1 MFIRWLAVSPPCAPT
16 RSSPASRCA
25 RPALEQGRRRM
36 WMPQRAHVARSH
48 RHIVRSH
55 RRSARSTTAATGS
68 RPPPCRLP
76 RTAPGAGARGSSLR
90 DPATARCPLGTPR
103 DTAAFASASSGEKGE
118 SSLLRWSCAL
128 AKLPAVTL
136 PTHAPASFAFHFPCL
151 SRRSSG
157 GSMH

>member
-1 MFIRWLAVSPPCAPT
+1 VDAAKSSRREIAPSHREISPSLREIHHRCHRLQAPAVQAPPHCTWCWSSWLI
-16 RSSPASRCA
+16 
-25 RPALEQGRRRM
+25 
-36 WMPQRAHVARSH
+36 VARSGH
-48 RHIVRSH
+48 RTL
-55 RRSARSTTAATGS
+55 SARNPEEH
-68 RPPPCRLP
+68 R
-76 RTAPGAGARGSSLR
+76 
-90 DPATARCPLGTPR
+90 
-103 DTAAFASASSGEKGE
+103 AFASASSGEKGE